1 MSLSRIKDMFFVV
14 VPALLVVG
22 GAFWATYQ
30 FIEPAPP
37 KTISISTGG
46 VKGAYYGFGNQ
57 YAELLKKSGI
67 ELKVLSSAGSL
78 DNLQKLRSDESKVDL
93 ALMQGGVS
101 KTDQRAGLMSL
112 GRVFLE
118 PLWVFYRPTL
128 EITRLTDLKNMRI
141 AVGSQ
146 NSGTRQLA
154 TALLST
160 NGVTDKTAQLLNL
173 SGSSAINALEDGRVN
188 AVFLVVAP
196 SSPFIQGLLR
206 KKSIKLMN
214 FKRAEAY
221 TRIFPYLSMITLPE
235 GTIDFVN
242 NIPSQDVSLI
252 APSAA
257 LVAKENLH
265 PALAG
270 LLVQALKDVHSKGD
284 IFQKTAE
291 FPKVNDPEYL
301 VTKDTKRSYKDG
313 VPFLQRYLPFWLAS
327 FLQRSFILLLPIA
340 TVLFPIIKLGPLLYN
355 WRIRNRLL
363 HWYQQLKTLE
373 HNINKDVSHE
383 HFAENMAELERIET
397 TVQLIPVPKD
407 FSDQFYHLRG
417 AISLVRERLEL
428 QAEKVIS

>member
-1 MSLSRIKDMFFVV
+1 MSFSKVKDMFFVV
-14 VPALLVVG
+14 VPAILVIG
-22 GAFWATYQ
+22 GAFWATFQ

-37 KTISISTGG
+37 KTITISTGST
-46 VKGAYYGFGNQ
+46 KGAYYAFGKN
-57 YAELLKKSGI
+57 YAEILKRSDI

-78 DNLQKLRSDESKVDL
+78 DNLKRLRSKEQPIEL

-101 KTDQRAGLMSL
+101 MAAKRDGLMSL
-112 GRVFLE
+112 GRIFLE
-118 PLWVFYRPTL
+118 PVWVFYRSDL
-128 EITRLTDLKNMRI
+128 EIKRLTDLTNKRI
-141 AVGSQ
+141 AVGPK

-154 TALLST
+154 NALLSI
-160 NGVTDKTAQLLNL
+160 NGISAKTAQLLTL
-173 SGSSAINALEDGRVN
+173 SGSSAIDALEDGRVD

-196 SSPFIQGLLR
+196 RSPFIQGLL
-206 KKSIKLMN
+206 KKKTLKLMN
-214 FKRAEAY
+214 FERAEAY
-221 TRIFPYLSMITLPE
+221 TRIFPYLSKITLPE

-242 NIPSQDVSLI
+242 NIPSQNVNLI

-270 LLVQALKDVHSKGD
+270 LLIQALKEVHSKGD
-284 IFQKTAE
+284 VFQKTAE
-291 FPKVNDPEYL
+291 FPKMNDPEYL
-301 VTKDTKRSYKDG
+301 VTSDTKRSYKDG

-340 TVLFPIIKLGPLLYN
+340 TVLFPIFKLAPLLYN

-373 HNINKDVSHE
+373 HNINLDESNE
-383 HFAENMAELERIET
+383 LFATNTDELERIET
-397 TVQLIPVPKD
+397 AVQLIPVPKE

-417 AISLVRERLEL
+417 AISLVRKRLEH
-428 QAEKVIS
+428 QGKSIS

>member
-1 MSLSRIKDMFFVV
+1 MSLSKIKDIFFVA

-37 KTISISTGG
+37 KTITISTGG
-46 VKGAYYGFGNQ
+46 AKGAYYGFGNK

-67 ELKVLSSAGSL
+67 DLKVLPSAGSL
-78 DNLQKLRSDESKVDL
+78 DNLERLHSTQSNVDL
-93 ALMQGGVS
+93 AMMQGGVTEAS
-101 KTDQRAGLMSL
+101 KRDGLMSL
-112 GRVFLE
+112 GRIFLE
-118 PLWVFYRPTL
+118 PLWVFYRPDL
-128 EITRLTDLKNMRI
+128 EISRLTELKGKRI
-141 AVGSQ
+141 AVGSK

-154 TALLST
+154 NALLTT
-160 NGVTDKTAQLLNL
+160 NGVTAKTAQLLTL
-173 SGSSAINALEDGRVN
+173 SGSSAIEALDDGRVD

-196 SSPFIQGLLR
+196 SSPFIQELLR
-206 KKSIKLMN
+206 KTNIKLLN

-221 TRIFPYLSMITLPE
+221 TRIFPYLSKITLPE
-235 GTIDFVN
+235 GTIDFVD

-270 LLVQALKDVHSKGD
+270 LLVQALKDVHGKGD

-291 FPKVNDPEYL
+291 FPKVNDPEFL
-301 VTKDTKRSYKDG
+301 VTKDTRRSYKDG

-373 HNINKDVSHE
+373 HNINKDVRHE
-383 HFAENMAELERIET
+383 HFAENMSEIERIET

>member
-1 MSLSRIKDMFFVV
+1 MSFSKVRDMFFVV
-14 VPALLVVG
+14 VPAILVIG
-22 GAFWATYQ
+22 GAFWATFQ

-37 KTISISTGG
+37 KTITISTGST
-46 VKGAYYGFGNQ
+46 KGAYYAFGKN
-57 YAELLKKSGI
+57 YAEILKRSDI

-78 DNLQKLRSDESKVDL
+78 DNLKRLRSKEQPIEL

-101 KTDQRAGLMSL
+101 MATERDGLMSL
-112 GRVFLE
+112 GRIFLE
-118 PLWVFYRPTL
+118 PVWVFYRSDL
-128 EITRLTDLKNMRI
+128 EIKRLTDLTNKRI
-141 AVGSQ
+141 AVGPK

-154 TALLST
+154 NALLSV
-160 NGVTDKTAQLLNL
+160 NGISAKTAQLLTL
-173 SGSSAINALEDGRVN
+173 SGSSAIDALEDGRVD

-196 SSPFIQGLLR
+196 RSPFIQGLL
-206 KKSIKLMN
+206 KKKTLKLMN
-214 FKRAEAY
+214 FERAEAY
-221 TRIFPYLSMITLPE
+221 TRIFPYLSKITLPE

-242 NIPSQDVSLI
+242 NIPSQNVNLI

-270 LLVQALKDVHSKGD
+270 LLIQALKEVHSKGD
-284 IFQKTAE
+284 VFQKTAE
-291 FPKVNDPEYL
+291 FPKMNDPEYL
-301 VTKDTKRSYKDG
+301 VTSDTKRSYKDG

-340 TVLFPIIKLGPLLYN
+340 TVLFPIFKLAPLLYN

-373 HNINKDVSHE
+373 HNINLDESNE
-383 HFAENMAELERIET
+383 LFTTNRDELERIET
-397 TVQLIPVPKD
+397 AVQSIPVPKE

-417 AISLVRERLEL
+417 AISLVRKRLEH
-428 QAEKVIS
+428 QGKSIS

>member
-1 MSLSRIKDMFFVV
+1 MSFSKVRDMFFVV
-14 VPALLVVG
+14 VPAILVIG
-22 GAFWATYQ
+22 GAFWATFQ

-37 KTISISTGG
+37 KTITISTGST
-46 VKGAYYGFGNQ
+46 KGAYYAFGKN
-57 YAELLKKSGI
+57 YAEILKRSDI

-78 DNLQKLRSDESKVDL
+78 DNLKRLRSKEQPIEL

-101 KTDQRAGLMSL
+101 MAAERDGLMSL
-112 GRVFLE
+112 GRIFLE
-118 PLWVFYRPTL
+118 PVWVFYRSDL
-128 EITRLTDLKNMRI
+128 EIKRLTDLTNKRI
-141 AVGSQ
+141 AVGPK

-154 TALLST
+154 NALLSI
-160 NGVTDKTAQLLNL
+160 NGISAKTAQLLTL
-173 SGSSAINALEDGRVN
+173 SGSSAIDALEDGRVD

-196 SSPFIQGLLR
+196 RSPFIQGLL
-206 KKSIKLMN
+206 KKKNLKLMN
-214 FKRAEAY
+214 FERAEAY
-221 TRIFPYLSMITLPE
+221 TRIFPYLSKITLPE

-242 NIPSQDVSLI
+242 NIPSQNVNLI

-270 LLVQALKDVHSKGD
+270 LLIQALKEVHSKGD
-284 IFQKTAE
+284 VFQKTAE
-291 FPKVNDPEYL
+291 FPKMNDPEYL
-301 VTKDTKRSYKDG
+301 VTSDTKRSYKDG

-340 TVLFPIIKLGPLLYN
+340 TVLFPIFKLAPLLYN

-373 HNINKDVSHE
+373 HNINLDESNE
-383 HFAENMAELERIET
+383 LFTTNRDELERIET
-397 TVQLIPVPKD
+397 AVQSIPVPKE

-417 AISLVRERLEL
+417 AISLVRKRLEH
-428 QAEKVIS
+428 QGKSIS